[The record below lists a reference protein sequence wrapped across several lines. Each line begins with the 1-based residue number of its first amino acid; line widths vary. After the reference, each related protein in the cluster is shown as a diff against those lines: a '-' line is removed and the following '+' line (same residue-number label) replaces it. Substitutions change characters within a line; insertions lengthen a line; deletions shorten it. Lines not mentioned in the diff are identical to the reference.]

1 MVRYSTREICLMF
14 VCASIS
20 CLINTYPI
28 KAILSNL
35 NINAPALGMAIFGGF
50 VFVFW
55 ISLAYK
61 IVNKP
66 YSGVFTSLLVVSLCL
81 LISPWYGVVKPEWFG
96 IYGII
101 AFFAMG
107 VLIEKLNGG
116 FGNLA
121 CLLITWFALIIHA
134 NVKIPLNIG
143 ILLAIISFIS
153 GFAGDKCA
161 SFMVKYILNH

>member
-1 MVRYSTREICLMF
+1 MVRCSTREICLMF
-14 VCASIS
+14 VCASVS

-35 NINAPALGMAIFGGF
+35 NTNAPALGMAIFGGF
-50 VFVFW
+50 IFVFW

-66 YSGVFTSLLVVSLCL
+66 YSGVFTSLLIVSLCL

-96 IYGII
+96 IYGIF